1 MKTFY
6 YFVCLCAFSLSA
18 GYAGTVDVTPTSS
31 TREAI
36 PVPGSNTDQLVLHS
50 DSFGNYTVG
59 GGNTATYQSLK
70 AVAGSGDNETPANA
84 NFATG
89 TLVIDANAQSGTV
102 TGMSADT
109 FSMNYFNL
117 IVQNTAED
125 NTATV
130 NIDINKLNVLSES
143 ILVTQTQ
150 TFSFVGVNAVLN
162 TSNATISNGFEGPQG
177 ENTSTLSVDAD
188 SKLTWNGNGTFNKYG
203 KLDLK
208 GSMYLNTGKITFN
221 EGSELLAD
229 SGASFHMSGVSSI
242 AVAEGATLDFSRGA
256 TFKADPGS
264 TFHLYGTMV
273 YTKAITFTKLY
284 TWGTF
289 KQTAGGVTF
298 TRPTEFN
305 DGSNWT
311 VFSRIYLMG
320 NNMSDLTFANVTIND
335 GATLTITK
343 DPENYW
349 TPAAVVFQGNNNLV
363 LNKAN
368 AIKDSDGNDVALVT
382 YGETTNNNMT
392 INADQSFTNIHL
404 NYANLDI
411 VMADGVKLT
420 LTGDGNGTTLAF
432 SGDTTL
438 RIYNFAEDTIYVGT
452 SSSTS
457 DLIAQHVE
465 LYDANGLLLNTP
477 FVAEDGYISAVPE
490 PAEVAA
496 LFGALALAFA
506 AARRRRGIK

>member
-18 GYAGTVDVTPTSS
+18 GYAGTVDVTSTSS

-50 DSFGNYTVG
+50 DSFDIYTVG
-59 GGNTATYQSLK
+59 EGNTATYQSLK

-102 TGMSADT
+102 TGMSAET
-109 FSMNYFNL
+109 FSMNHFNL

-130 NIDINKLNVLSES
+130 NIDINKLNVLSTS
-143 ILVTQTQ
+143 TLVTQTQ

-229 SGASFHMSGVSSI
+229 SGASFHISGISSI
-242 AVAEGATLDFSRGA
+242 AVATSLQ
-256 TFKADPGS
+256 TFIFFPILS
-264 TFHLYGTMV
+264 T
-273 YTKAITFTKLY
+273 K
-284 TWGTF
+284 W
-289 KQTAGGVTF
+289 
-298 TRPTEFN
+298 
-305 DGSNWT
+305 NWQ
-311 VFSRIYLMG
+311 SGKRI
-320 NNMSDLTFANVTIND
+320 
-335 GATLTITK
+335 
-343 DPENYW
+343 
-349 TPAAVVFQGNNNLV
+349 
-363 LNKAN
+363 
-368 AIKDSDGNDVALVT
+368 
-382 YGETTNNNMT
+382 
-392 INADQSFTNIHL
+392 
-404 NYANLDI
+404 
-411 VMADGVKLT
+411 
-420 LTGDGNGTTLAF
+420 
-432 SGDTTL
+432 
-438 RIYNFAEDTIYVGT
+438 
-452 SSSTS
+452 
-457 DLIAQHVE
+457 
-465 LYDANGLLLNTP
+465 ANGIPGKPPPVPKSIISVPGLNWITSAIP
-477 FVAEDGYISAVPE
+477 SECRTWCSYKLSISFLE
-490 PAEVAA
+490 MTLILE
-496 LFGALALAFA
+496 FQS
-506 AARRRRGIK
+506 